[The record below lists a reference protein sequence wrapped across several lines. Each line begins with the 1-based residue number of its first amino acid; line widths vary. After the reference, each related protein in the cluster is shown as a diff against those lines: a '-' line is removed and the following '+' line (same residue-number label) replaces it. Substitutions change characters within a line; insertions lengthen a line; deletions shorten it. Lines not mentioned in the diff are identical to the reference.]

1 MNLNTLKAI
10 VIAGMLC
17 VPAIAL
23 ADEPGSTARFERLD
37 RNGDGFV
44 SRDEANNAE
53 ELNTR
58 FTELDANNDNKLS
71 AQEYGVLQE
80 ELRAAAAKAAAER
93 AAAGGS
99 GKTRT
104 TKKGD

>member
-1 MNLNTLKAI
+1 MKLNSLKAI

-71 AQEYGVLQE
+71 RQEYGVLQE
-80 ELRAAAAKAAAER
+80 ELRAAAEKEKAAA
-93 AAAGGS
+93 AAGAT